1 MKKAGASTQ
10 HLCRGLISPKRQSL
24 ERQEEIKPQTPQEQ
38 EATDIAFS
46 STAVPQ
52 TPGKCQQ
59 PAGRRTPG
67 NLEFQKQ
74 SKLSLQVQ
82 LRKRQKITL
91 IGPAVSHDNSWDQ
104 SPWWEGYGTMSGTL

>member
-46 STAVPQ
+46 STLFSRPQ
-52 TPGKCQQ
+52 
-59 PAGRRTPG
+59 A
-67 NLEFQKQ
+67 
-74 SKLSLQVQ
+74 SVSSLQDAELQ
-82 LRKRQKITL
+82 GTWSSKSKASSPCKSSLENGRK
-91 IGPAVSHDNSWDQ
+91 SH
-104 SPWWEGYGTMSGTL
+104 